1 MKTLIKILLSGFL
14 IMILASQVHAQSV
27 SLKSDSIQV
36 AGKSVTIKSDNDK
49 SSNSMVRQNGNSQN
63 AAGSK
68 SIKQVKGA
76 RPDMSR
82 ARSARPPSVVR
93 QSGSGMPRGMGKPGG
108 ATRHG
113 RR

>member
-1 MKTLIKILLSGFL
+1 
-14 IMILASQVHAQSV
+14 MILASPVHAQSV

-36 AGKSVTIKSDNDK
+36 AGKKSATITSDNDK
-49 SSNSMVRQNGNSQN
+49 SSNSMGRQNGNGQN

-82 ARSARPPSVVR
+82 SRSARPPSVVR